1 MRAKETTFRELYAGD
16 VIYVTPTFQRAY
28 GHTENAVKR
37 MVAAA
42 LAADAPP
49 YFLGALVTR
58 ELGIR
63 SGVRKALLIDGN
75 QRLMTLLMLLLA
87 LRDTLAREAPDE
99 ADYLNRLA
107 FLREGAGHAQDH
119 CQGCQDRNQFT
130 HFLSLLVFRITFR
143 DFPAVFD
150 TYIKRGLSVPGSL

>member
-16 VIYVTPTFQRAY
+16 VVYVTPAFQRSY

-37 MVAAA
+37 MLAAS

-58 ELGIR
+58 ELGVHL
-63 SGVRKALLIDGN
+63 GVRKALLIDGN

-87 LRDTLAREAPDE
+87 LRDALARDAPE
-99 ADYLNRLA
+99 
-107 FLREGAGHAQDH
+107 
-119 CQGCQDRNQFT
+119 
-130 HFLSLLVFRITFR
+130 
-143 DFPAVFD
+143 
-150 TYIKRGLSVPGSL
+150 